1 MPHHR
6 LTFQAR
12 AQAAATFDRTAPQTP
27 LHKGNN
33 PYRLDLIFQALAD
46 RHRRLMVSTLSTGP
60 ETASELAGLAASTLP
75 AGMKHSRVLEASGLI
90 QTEKVGRTRMC
101 SLNAAALE
109 MATSWLNTASR
120 QPRQLPR

>member
-1 MPHHR
+1 MARHR

-12 AQAAATFDRTAPQTP
+12 AKAAATFDQTAPHTP
-27 LHKGNN
+27 LHKANN

-60 ETASELAGLAASTLP
+60 ETASEVAGLAASTLS
-75 AGMKHSRVLEASGLI
+75 AGMKHIQLLEASGLI
-90 QTEKVGRTRMC
+90 QTEKVGRVRMC
-101 SLNAAALE
+101 SLNDATLG

-120 QPRQLPR
+120 QPHRLPR